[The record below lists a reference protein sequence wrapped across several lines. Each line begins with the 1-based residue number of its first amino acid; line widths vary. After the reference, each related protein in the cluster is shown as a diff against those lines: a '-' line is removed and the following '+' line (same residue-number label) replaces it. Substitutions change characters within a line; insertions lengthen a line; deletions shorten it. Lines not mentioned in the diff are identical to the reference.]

1 MPLTPRQRATR
12 LAQIRRIVMRM
23 FPAQPGPV
31 EPEPPTEGEEDA
43 EEEPDDLDER
53 AVLDAPQAVDMAT
66 LPPRAVD
73 ASLPW

>member
-23 FPAQPGPV
+23 YPTPREAEPA
-31 EPEPPTEGEEDA
+31 EPAEEPTDED
-43 EEEPDDLDER
+43 EDEEPDVEP
-53 AVLDAPQAVDMAT
+53 DAPQIVDMAS